1 MNIMIDY
8 DEDSDKYCS
17 VTALNSSRSDSISP
31 EELSRRLCIGLKTAA
46 RTLKATSHQYI
57 RTTGLLT
64 KRFRTDK
71 SQLRY
76 KQLSKQYG
84 TFYTYFL
91 KVAVKSIRGF
101 IGGVLY
107 TNKIG
112 FKKFPPCE
120 SEKVQETGRSLRS
133 FIEMVGLPYSLHSDN
148 HSNFKEGFFKKMMRK
163 FGIFKPLLSLIHH
176 GRTVPN
182 LR

>member
-1 MNIMIDY
+1 MYNEAESFDAISSELMSTQLSTIFSMNIMIDY

-57 RTTGLLT
+57 RTTGLLS

-84 TFYTYFL
+84 TFYTDFL
-91 KVAVKSIRGF
+91 KVAVKFVRGY

-112 FKKFPPCE
+112 FKKFFPCE
-120 SEKVQETGRSLRS
+120 SEK
-133 FIEMVGLPYSLHSDN
+133 D
-148 HSNFKEGFFKKMMRK
+148 KKPVAHYA
-163 FGIFKPLLSLIHH
+163 PLL
-176 GRTVPN
+176 R
-182 LR
+182 